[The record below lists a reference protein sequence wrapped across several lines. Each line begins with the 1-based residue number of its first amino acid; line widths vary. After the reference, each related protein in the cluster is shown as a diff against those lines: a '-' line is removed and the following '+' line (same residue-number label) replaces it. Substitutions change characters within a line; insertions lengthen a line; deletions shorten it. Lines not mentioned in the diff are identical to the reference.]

1 MDILIDKPPR
11 VRGYALHRIVEQYRQ
26 GKPALW
32 ADEGNQLRIRPEE
45 ATPPTYPADKLLAFT
60 TTACVA
66 FSSGHKHKY
75 LPLDDWRGRKAWL
88 DKQGLKHGFEVIGV
102 HVTAEMQQVETH
114 DGRRFKVDATEF
126 TGLLKVTQP
135 EAFGQCLVK
144 GIGKVGKAFGLNLL
158 IVQ

>member
-1 MDILIDKPPR
+1 MDIVIDKPSR
-11 VRGYALHRIVEQYRQ
+11 IRGYALHRIVEQLQQ

-32 ADEGNQLRIRPEE
+32 ADEVSQVRIRPHD
-45 ATPPTYPADKLLAFT
+45 AVPPQYEVGKLLAFT

-75 LPLDDWRGRKAWL
+75 LPLADWRGRKMWL
-88 DKQGLKHGFEVIGV
+88 DKQAQKHGFELLGV
-102 HVTAEMQQVETH
+102 HVSGGMQEVETH
-114 DGRRFKVDATEF
+114 DRRKFTIDATEF
-126 TGLLKVTQP
+126 TGLLRVLDP
-135 EAFGQCLVK
+135 AAFANCLVK

>member
-11 VRGYALHRIVEQYRQ
+11 VRGYALHRIVEQYRN

-32 ADEGNQLRIRPEE
+32 ADEGQQLRIRPEE
-45 ATPPTYPADKLLAFT
+45 ATPPIYESGKLLAFT
-60 TTACVA
+60 TTACVS

-75 LPLDDWRGRKAWL
+75 LPLDDWRGRRAWL
-88 DKQGLKHGFEVIGV
+88 DKQGIKHGFEIVGV
-102 HVTAEMQQVETH
+102 HITPAMQEVQTH
-114 DGRRFKVDATEF
+114 DGRRFKLDATEF
-126 TGLLKVTQP
+126 TGLLKVLEP
-135 EAFGQCLVK
+135 AAFALCLIK